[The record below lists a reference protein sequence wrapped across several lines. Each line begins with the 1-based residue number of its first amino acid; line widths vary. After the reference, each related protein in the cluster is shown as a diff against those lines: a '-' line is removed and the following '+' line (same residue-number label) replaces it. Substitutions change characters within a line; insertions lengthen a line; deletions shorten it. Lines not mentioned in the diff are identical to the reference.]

1 MLTERLDHH
10 RGRGQQQIVVK
21 HVTVNAD
28 QAMVA
33 ETITTAPALQANSQ
47 VALDQV
53 IRPALV
59 RVAGGRNRN
68 ERQFTD
74 AMPLRGAG
82 LRRQFLTG
90 T

>member
-33 ETITTAPALQANSQ
+33 ETITTGTCGAWVRLWPTPTKSRA
-47 VALDQV
+47 
-53 IRPALV
+53 RPNV
-59 RVAGGRNRN
+59 GC
-68 ERQFTD
+68 
-74 AMPLRGAG
+74 
-82 LRRQFLTG
+82 
-90 T
+90 

>member
-21 HVTVNAD
+21 RVTVSAD

-47 VALDQV
+47 VALDPV
-53 IRPALV
+53 IRPGLV
-59 RVAGGRNRN
+59 RVAGGAETEMSDNPIHRCNAAPRC
-68 ERQFTD
+68 R
-74 AMPLRGAG
+74 ASVVSS
-82 LRRQFLTG
+82 
-90 T
+90 